1 MAHRELP
8 TSILSYLADHGR
20 PAAASEITS
29 AVQTPRPTVNRA
41 LAALLAEGQI
51 RKRGIGPGTRYEPA
65 TGALQK
71 GPPVAHTPPQPGEA
85 APPLPPAVTAAA
97 QELKTSLSRPLS
109 VRTPVTYGRAFV
121 DDYRPNK
128 SSLLPPEL
136 AQVLYARGRP
146 KGQYPA
152 GTVAVRVLEQL
163 LIDLSWHSSH
173 LEGNRKSLL
182 DTRELFATGRGDLN
196 DPDVTMLLNHKE
208 AIEFMVDQAPLQGLT
223 LAMVR
228 NLHAI
233 LMQNL
238 LQDPTAAGAIRR
250 RVVTIDSSVYQPT
263 HVPTLLE
270 EMLRLIVDKAREIRN
285 PIEAAF
291 FLWVNIA
298 YLQPFEDGNK
308 RTSRLS
314 ANLPLLMLNCA
325 PLSFLD
331 VEPEAYAYAMM
342 GVYEERDVSLAVKLF
357 TATYL
362 RSIDKYWVALQ
373 SFGGGTTLRALYRTQ
388 LADAVRRMVGGEQ
401 LAGVTESLHIQ
412 PEDRQEFSN
421 TVRAELAHLEVW
433 NCARFRLSIP
443 DVEQWIAAGRPGAT

>member
-1 MAHRELP
+1 MARRELP
-8 TSILSYLADHGR
+8 ATIVSYLVKRGR
-20 PAAASEITS
+20 PALASEITS
-29 AVQTPRPTVNRA
+29 AVRASRPTVNRA
-41 LAALLAEGQI
+41 LAALVLAGRI
-51 RKRGIGPGTRYEPA
+51 RKQGAGPTTRYEPVA
-65 TGALQK
+65 DSGSTVAPTEHPQSTVVPKVPHHVTRAAVALEI
-71 GPPVAHTPPQPGEA
+71 A
-85 APPLPPAVTAAA
+85 
-97 QELKTSLSRPLS
+97 LSRPLG
-109 VRTPVTYGRAFV
+109 VRKPVSYERAFV
-121 DDYRPNK
+121 DDYRPND

-136 AQVLYARGRP
+136 AQALYDRSRP
-146 KGQYPA
+146 EGQFPA
-152 GTVAVRVLEQL
+152 GTVAMRVLEQL
-163 LIDLSWHSSH
+163 LIDLSWHSSY

-182 DTRELFATGRGDLN
+182 DTRELFAAGHGDPD

-208 AIEFMVDQAPLQGLT
+208 AIEFMVEQAPLQGLT
-223 LAMVR
+223 MAMVR

-263 HVPTLLE
+263 HVPALLE
-270 EMLRLIVDKAREIRN
+270 EMLRQIIDKAREIRN

-308 RTSRLS
+308 RTSRLA

-331 VEPEAYAYAMM
+331 VELESYARAMM
-342 GVYEERDVSLAVKLF
+342 GVYEERDVSLAVELF

-362 RSIDKYWVALQ
+362 RSIDKYRVALQ
-373 SFGGGTTLRALYRTQ
+373 SFGVGTTLRARFRAQ
-388 LADAVRRMVGGEQ
+388 LADAVRRVVAGEA
-401 LAGVTESLHIQ
+401 LPDVTATLHI
-412 PEDRQEFSN
+412 PAEDRQEFIS

-433 NCARFRLSIP
+433 NCARFRLPIP
-443 DVEQWIAAGRPGAT
+443 EVERWIEAGRPGAT

>member
-1 MAHRELP
+1 
-8 TSILSYLADHGR
+8 
-20 PAAASEITS
+20 
-29 AVQTPRPTVNRA
+29 
-41 LAALLAEGQI
+41 
-51 RKRGIGPGTRYEPA
+51 
-65 TGALQK
+65 
-71 GPPVAHTPPQPGEA
+71 
-85 APPLPPAVTAAA
+85 
-97 QELKTSLSRPLS
+97 
-109 VRTPVTYGRAFV
+109 
-121 DDYRPNK
+121 
-128 SSLLPPEL
+128 
-136 AQVLYARGRP
+136 
-146 KGQYPA
+146 
-152 GTVAVRVLEQL
+152 VRVLEQL
-163 LIDLSWHSSH
+163 LIDLSWHSSY

-182 DTRELFATGRGDLN
+182 DARELFATGHGDPN

-208 AIEFMVDQAPLQGLT
+208 AIEFMVEQAPLQGLT
-223 LAMVR
+223 MAIVR

-238 LQDPTAAGAIRR
+238 LQEPTAAGAIRR

-263 HVPTLLE
+263 HVPALLE
-270 EMLRLIVDKAREIRN
+270 EMLRLIIDKARETRN

-342 GVYEERDVSLAVKLF
+342 GVYEEQDVSLAVELF

-362 RSIDKYWVALQ
+362 RSIDKYRVTLQ
-373 SFGGGTTLRALYRTQ
+373 SLGVGTTLRARYRAQ
-388 LADAVRRMVGGEQ
+388 LGDAVRRVVAGEQ
-401 LAGVTESLHIQ
+401 LPDVTATLHVQ
-412 PEDRQEFSN
+412 AEDQQEFIN

-433 NCARFRLSIP
+433 NCARFRLPIAE
-443 DVEQWIAAGRPGAT
+443 VEQWIAAGRPGATS

>member
-1 MAHRELP
+1 MTHRDLP
-8 TSILSYLADHGR
+8 TSILSYLAERGR
-20 PAAASEITS
+20 PASASEITF

-41 LAALLAEGQI
+41 LAALVAEGQL
-51 RKRGIGPGTRYEPA
+51 RKLGKGPGTQYEPA
-65 TGALQK
+65 NGLPSKVA
-71 GPPVAHTPPQPGEA
+71 PVEL
-85 APPLPPAVTAAA
+85 APPKPSEALSVPSAVATAAQA
-97 QELKTSLSRPLS
+97 LKTSLARPLG
-109 VRTPVTYGRAFV
+109 VRTPVTYERAFV
-121 DDYRPNK
+121 DDYRPNE
-128 SSLLPPEL
+128 SSLLSQTL
-136 AQVLYARGRP
+136 AQALYTRARAE
-146 KGQYPA
+146 GQYPA

-182 DTRELFATGRGDLN
+182 DTRELFATGRGDPN

-208 AIEFMVDQAPLQGLT
+208 AIEFMVEQAPMQGLSM
-223 LAMVR
+223 AIVR

-238 LQDPTAAGAIRR
+238 LQDSTAAGAIRR

-263 HVPTLLE
+263 QVPALLE
-270 EMLRLIVDKAREIRN
+270 EMLRLIIDKAREIRN

-342 GVYEERDVSLAVKLF
+342 GVYEERDVSLATELF
-357 TATYL
+357 AATYL
-362 RSIDKYWVALQ
+362 RSIDKYQVALK
-373 SFGGGTTLRALYRTQ
+373 SFGVGTTLRARYRAQ
-388 LADAVRRMVGGEQ
+388 LADAIRRVVGGEQ
-401 LAGVTESLHIQ
+401 LAGVTESLHIPPDDQ
-412 PEDRQEFSN
+412 TEFTSA
-421 TVRAELAHLEVW
+421 VRAELAHLEVW
-433 NCARFRLSIP
+433 NCARFRLPIP